1 MFHKTFHYLC
11 YYRHFKNDAF
21 TFCYNIITICYKTT
35 LYYLKKRRYLNY
47 QLTRVNNMGK
57 SIALTYAQVTAIN
70 DNVKIYGYTKTKAI
84 IVESE
89 LFNDDETAAISNW
102 LDYQKAV
109 YVNGGK

>member
-1 MFHKTFHYLC
+1 MFHYPC
-11 YYRHFKNDAF
+11 YYRHFKNDVF
-21 TFCYNIITICYKTT
+21 TIRYIFFTIRYKTT

-47 QLTRVNNMGK
+47 QLNKVNNMAN
-57 SIALTYAQVTAIN
+57 SITLTYAQVAAIN

-89 LFNDDETAAISNW
+89 LFNDDETASISNW